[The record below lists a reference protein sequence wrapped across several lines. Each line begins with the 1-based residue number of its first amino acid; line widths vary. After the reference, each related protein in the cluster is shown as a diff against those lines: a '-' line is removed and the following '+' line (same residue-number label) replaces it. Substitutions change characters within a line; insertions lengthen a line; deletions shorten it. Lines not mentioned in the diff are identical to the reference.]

1 MSGFDAFK
9 DITGAAREYWL
20 SNEMDAYDYILL
32 LPHDAPCLNAKLRA
46 AFTAKLGG
54 RRGAII
60 QGDEAQQLLALYSL
74 YAFTDKL
81 IIGSFDEPY
90 GRKLRNLLESG
101 AATEDELIG
110 DVILGALG

>member
-1 MSGFDAFK
+1 
-9 DITGAAREYWL
+9 
-20 SNEMDAYDYILL
+20 MDAYDYILL
-32 LPHDAPCLNAKLRA
+32 LPHDAPRLNEKLRA
-46 AFTAKLGG
+46 AFAAKLGA
-54 RRGAII
+54 RHGAII

-101 AATEDELIG
+101 ATEDELIG